1 MSNQDSNEN
10 LFDINDIERILS
22 NEIRNSFRN
31 IANNYNSTQENLFGS
46 NTYFFNY
53 ENNQQINEDSQQTSE
68 NIHYTNDEN
77 QQTNEFNT
85 NNIFE
90 NIGDINVE
98 DILNFSM
105 IYNMVDSY
113 YEQLNEE
120 ILNETLIESL
130 ELQPD
135 TVRQNECLEFTKE
148 EYDKIDIDKYE
159 NACSICLSDYDKE
172 SIVSTTICN
181 HLFHHDCI
189 KEWSHY
195 KDSCPVCREKLKE

>member
-1 MSNQDSNEN
+1 MSNQDNNEN

-31 IANNYNSTQENLFGS
+31 ISSTQDNLFSSS

-53 ENNQQINEDSQQTSE
+53 DIN
-68 NIHYTNDEN
+68 N
-77 QQTNEFNT
+77 QQTNENIDHQSNEINFQQTNENNIFNT

-90 NIGDINVE
+90 SIGDINVE
-98 DILNFSM
+98 NILNFSM

-113 YEQLNEE
+113 YEQLDEE

-130 ELQPD
+130 DLQPD
-135 TVRQNECLEFTKE
+135 TVRQDECLEFTKE
-148 EYDKIDIDKYE
+148 EYNKIEGDKFE
-159 NACSICLSDYDKE
+159 NECSICLNDYEKD
-172 SIVSTTICN
+172 SIVSATKCN